1 MLENNYITIQGWMR
15 TKLNL
20 KGVDL
25 MVFAIIYGFSQDG
38 QSVFSGTASYLAE
51 WTGESRRNIM
61 RVLQKLVKD
70 GLLVKIDKIVNGVKL
85 VDYKAN
91 VIGCD
96 KMSQGGYDK
105 MSHHIDNIDNY
116 NNNTLESNN
125 TLELEVCS
133 NMRACVCK
141 PPKVDDVLKYAKE
154 QSEFAGV
161 GGVKISEYLAKR
173 FYDYYTATGWVN
185 KNNTPIVDWK
195 AQLRLWATD
204 VRYREKPE
212 KIDKPIK
219 LW

>member
-1 MLENNYITIQGWMR
+1 MIDNNFITIQGWMR

-61 RVLQKLVKD
+61 RVLQRLVND
-70 GLLVKIDKIVNGVKL
+70 GLLVKVDKIVNGVKL

-91 VIGCD
+91 VTGCD

-105 MSHHIDNIDNY
+105 MSHHIDNIDNID
-116 NNNTLESNN
+116 NNNTLEC
-125 TLELEVCS
+125 EVCS
-133 NMRACVCK
+133 NTRAREYT
-141 PPKVDDVLKYAKE
+141 PPKLEDVLKYAKE
-154 QSEFAGV
+154 QSDFEGV
-161 GGVKISEYLAKR
+161 GGRKISQYLARR

-195 AQLRLWATD
+195 AQLRLWAND
-204 VRYREKPE
+204 IRYQEKPE
-212 KIDKPIK
+212 KIDKKIK